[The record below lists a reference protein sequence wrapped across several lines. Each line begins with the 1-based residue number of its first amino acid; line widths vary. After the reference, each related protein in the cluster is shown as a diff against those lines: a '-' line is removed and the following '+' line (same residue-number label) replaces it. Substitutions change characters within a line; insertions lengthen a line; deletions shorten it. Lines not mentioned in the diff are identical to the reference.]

1 MSIEVTYQ
9 MALEKMVPSYKR
21 WAKASDVYDEVSE
34 KYPDNQSRIDR
45 AFNREDR
52 AYNILRAQTRLIGEL
67 FVKDEDEV
75 WEDVENLS
83 LRNGGE

>member
-9 MALEKMVPSYKR
+9 RALEKMVPNYKR
-21 WAKASDVYDEVSE
+21 WAKASDMYDEVCE
-34 KYPDNQSRIDR
+34 KYPDNQHRIER

-52 AYNILRAQTRLIGEL
+52 AYDILRAQTRLIGEL

-83 LRNGGE
+83 FRNGGE

>member
-9 MALEKMVPSYKR
+9 RALEKMVPNYKR
-21 WAKASDVYDEVSE
+21 WAKLSDMYDEVCV
-34 KYPDNQSRIDR
+34 KYPNNQRRIER
-45 AFNREDR
+45 AHNREDR

-83 LRNGGE
+83 LMNGGE